1 MSETEISESGDY
13 EEPIRQSNHVRFAT
27 SQESMSRRSS
37 TEYSRRPTTAPS
49 RVRTWDGERGSGNPA
64 FLRPNLKTK
73 QKSSPVDLYHQV
85 ESDFEVLSDLNAF
98 LV

>member
-13 EEPIRQSNHVRFAT
+13 EETIRHSNHVRFAT
-27 SQESMSRRSS
+27 SHESVNRKSS
-37 TEYSRRPTTAPS
+37 DTEYSRRPTTAPS

-85 ESDFEVLSDLNAF
+85 KSYFRYFHINAF